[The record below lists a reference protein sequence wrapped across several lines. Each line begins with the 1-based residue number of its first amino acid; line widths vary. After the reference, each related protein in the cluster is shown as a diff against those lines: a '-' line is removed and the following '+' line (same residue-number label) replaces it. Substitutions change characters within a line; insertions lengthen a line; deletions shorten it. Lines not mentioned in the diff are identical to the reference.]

1 MDLQAYGRPASG
13 RDFGIQ
19 RIIMHSN
26 RGVILKSSKEL
37 ALMREAG
44 RINAQ
49 ALTAAVSVVKPG
61 VSTHAIN
68 DAAARVL
75 RDFGAEAAF
84 IGVQGAYPY
93 PAETTIS
100 VNDELVH
107 GIPGKR
113 VLKEGDIVSIDCGT
127 IYQGFVG
134 DSALTVPV
142 GEVSDEAQSLMDA
155 TREALFIGIAE
166 MLPGNRSGDV
176 SAAIQSYIEAQG
188 FQVVREYTGH
198 GVGRSMHEDP
208 QVPNY
213 GREGR
218 GVGLKTGMT
227 VALEPMVLSGGYETR
242 VLKDQWTVA
251 SRDGKLTAHFEH
263 TVAVTENGPWILTLV
278 DDDLDE
284 GEWSRYNRYF
294 ADRRGESVR
303 EGGKT
308 R

>member
-1 MDLQAYGRPASG
+1 
-13 RDFGIQ
+13 
-19 RIIMHSN
+19 
-26 RGVILKSSKEL
+26 
-37 ALMREAG
+37 MREAG
-44 RINAQ
+44 KINAQ
-49 ALTAAVSVVKPG
+49 ALSAAVSVVRPG
-61 VSTHAIN
+61 VSTDVIN
-68 DAAARVL
+68 DAAAQVL
-75 RDFGAEAAF
+75 RDRGAQPAF
-84 IGVQGAYPY
+84 VGVEGAYPY

-127 IYQGFVG
+127 VYQGFVG

-142 GEVSDEAQSLMDA
+142 GEVSDRAKRLMDA
-155 TREALFIGIAE
+155 TREALFIGIAK

-176 SAAIQSYIEAQG
+176 SAAIQSYVEAQG

-218 GVGLKTGMT
+218 GVEMKAGMT
-227 VALEPMVLSGGYETR
+227 VALEPMVLAGGSETR

-251 SRDGKLTAHFEH
+251 SRDGELTAHFEH
-263 TVAVTENGPWILTLV
+263 TVAVTDRGPWILTLI

-284 GEWSRYNRYF
+284 GEWTRYNHYF
-294 ADRRGESVR
+294 ADRRGEEVR
-303 EGGKT
+303 EGGLT

>member
-1 MDLQAYGRPASG
+1 
-13 RDFGIQ
+13 
-19 RIIMHSN
+19 MHSN
-26 RGVILKSSKEL
+26 RGVILKSKKEL

-61 VSTHAIN
+61 VSTHNIN
-68 DAAARVL
+68 DAAAQVL
-75 RDFGAEAAF
+75 RDYGAEPAF
-84 IGVQGAYPY
+84 VGVPGAYPY

-100 VNDELVH
+100 INDELVH

-113 VLKEGDIVSIDCGT
+113 VLDEGDIVSIDCGT

-142 GEVSDEAQSLMDA
+142 GKVSDEAQRLMDA

-218 GVGLKTGMT
+218 GVELKTGMT

-242 VLKDQWTVA
+242 IPKDQWTVA
-251 SRDGKLTAHFEH
+251 SRDGRLTAHFEH

-284 GEWSRYNRYF
+284 GEWTRYNNYF

-303 EGGKT
+303 EGG
-308 R
+308 

>member
-1 MDLQAYGRPASG
+1 
-13 RDFGIQ
+13 
-19 RIIMHSN
+19 MHSN
-26 RGVILKSSKEL
+26 RGVILKSNKEL

-61 VSTHAIN
+61 VSTHTIT
-68 DAAARVL
+68 DAAAQVL
-75 RDFGAEAAF
+75 RDYGAEPAF
-84 IGVQGAYPY
+84 VGVPGAYPY

-100 VNDELVH
+100 INDELVH

-113 VLKEGDIVSIDCGT
+113 VLDEGDIVSIDCGT

-142 GEVSDEAQSLMDA
+142 GKVSDEAQRLMDA

-218 GVGLKTGMT
+218 GVELKTGMT

-242 VLKDQWTVA
+242 ILKDQWTVA

-284 GEWSRYNRYF
+284 GEWTRYNNYF

-303 EGGKT
+303 EGG
-308 R
+308 

>member
-1 MDLQAYGRPASG
+1 
-13 RDFGIQ
+13 
-19 RIIMHSN
+19 MHSN
-26 RGVILKSSKEL
+26 RGVILKSNKEL

-61 VSTHAIN
+61 VNTHAIN
-68 DAAARVL
+68 DAAAQVL
-75 RDFGAEAAF
+75 RDYGAQPAF
-84 IGVQGAYPY
+84 IGVLGAYPY

-100 VNDELVH
+100 INDELVH

-113 VLKEGDIVSIDCGT
+113 VLNEGDIVSIDCGT

-142 GEVSDEAQSLMDA
+142 GEVSDAAQCLMDA

-176 SAAIQSYIEAQG
+176 SAAIQTYIEAQG

-218 GVGLKTGMT
+218 GVELKSGMT
-227 VALEPMVLSGGYETR
+227 VALEPMVLSGGHETR
-242 VLKDQWTVA
+242 ILKDQWTVA

-284 GEWSRYNRYF
+284 GEWTRYNNYF

-303 EGGKT
+303 EGG
-308 R
+308 

>member
-1 MDLQAYGRPASG
+1 
-13 RDFGIQ
+13 
-19 RIIMHSN
+19 MHSN
-26 RGVILKSSKEL
+26 RGVILKSDKEL

-61 VSTHAIN
+61 VSTHAVN
-68 DAAARVL
+68 DAAAQVL
-75 RDFGAEAAF
+75 RDFGAQPAF
-84 IGVQGAYPY
+84 VGVPGAYPY

-113 VLKEGDIVSIDCGT
+113 VLNEGDIVSIDCGT
-127 IYQGFVG
+127 IHQGFVG

-142 GEVSDEAQSLMDA
+142 GEVSDEAQRLMDA

-176 SAAIQSYIEAQG
+176 SAAIQSYIEARG

-218 GVGLKTGMT
+218 GVELKTGMT

-242 VLKDQWTVA
+242 ILKDQWTVA

-284 GEWSRYNRYF
+284 GEWTRYNNYF

-303 EGGKT
+303 EGG
-308 R
+308 